1 MRKLV
6 GTLGLFLIA
15 VPMVVVTLLYEGAL
29 KVLTWFLADE

>member
-29 KVLTWFLADE
+29 KVLTWFLPNE